1 MGSRNWFVI
10 HKSIHETIFVIYFIF
25 LKMNF
30 QSCSRTKIAKYLK
43 HFKEK
48 FQLYDMI
55 EILLLPANKIGY
67 SYKKQAICDVCAIW
81 YHLYKLKNVKNTHEG
96 VLLFVKYLYL
106 YKWY

>member
-1 MGSRNWFVI
+1 
-10 HKSIHETIFVIYFIF
+10 
-25 LKMNF
+25 MNF

-55 EILLLPANKIGY
+55 EILLLPTNKIGY

-106 YKWY
+106 YK